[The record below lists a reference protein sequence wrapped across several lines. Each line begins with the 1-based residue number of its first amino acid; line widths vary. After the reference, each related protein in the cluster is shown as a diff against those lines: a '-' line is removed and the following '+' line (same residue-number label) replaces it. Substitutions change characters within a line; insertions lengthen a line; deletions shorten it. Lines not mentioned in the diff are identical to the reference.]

1 MIAASYIP
9 LRGRPLCR
17 SLLLCV
23 IGVLRPSIKPLVPLQ
38 CAHTKTTPN
47 PTISMCFFFFD
58 CCWVN
63 IPSGA
68 TPFLIRHRT
77 IGIWLLNRAR
87 CSSSSEFTS
96 LIFEAGFASTCLR
109 LLPFRPR
116 QNPDTPFL
124 RHRWRRRREISA
136 SAAGLSFK
144 NPSGAQLGTG
154 QRETWR
160 QSGLSTLGL
169 AIIWRHCK

>member
-38 CAHTKTTPN
+38 RTHTKTTPN
-47 PTISMCFFFFD
+47 PTISMCFFFY

-77 IGIWLLNRAR
+77 IGILLLNCAR

-96 LIFEAGFASTCLR
+96 LIFEAGFAWPVFDFCRFGLAE
-109 LLPFRPR
+109 
-116 QNPDTPFL
+116 TPTHL
-124 RHRWRRRREISA
+124 SRHRWRRRRGVSA
-136 SAAGLSFK
+136 SAAGLSLK
-144 NPSGAQLGTG
+144 NPSGTQLGTG

-169 AIIWRHCK
+169 AIIWRPWK

>member
-1 MIAASYIP
+1 M
-9 LRGRPLCR
+9 
-17 SLLLCV
+17 
-23 IGVLRPSIKPLVPLQ
+23 
-38 CAHTKTTPN
+38 
-47 PTISMCFFFFD
+47 FFFY

-77 IGIWLLNRAR
+77 IGILLLNCAR

-96 LIFEAGFASTCLR
+96 LIFEAGFAWPVFDFCRFGLAE
-109 LLPFRPR
+109 
-116 QNPDTPFL
+116 TPTHL
-124 RHRWRRRREISA
+124 SRHRWRRRRGVSA
-136 SAAGLSFK
+136 SAAGLSLK
-144 NPSGAQLGTG
+144 NPSGTQLGTG

-169 AIIWRHCK
+169 AIIWRPWKYRRQLVPGWMKSSKRGKKKKKEGGKTGGKKKVGRSVRGLSWRAVTCLPVR